1 MTTSTNPLAAFQQFV
16 AQQKDPYGLDRIR
29 AGLAS
34 KGMKEWSDP
43 SVQKYIEAQKA
54 LGSVGEEKKD
64 LLEQFK
70 KIQAE
75 GGREGFQEDPGETV
89 EQKLAAQG
97 FSTDAQ
103 GRIIYKPG
111 QRFDIGNK
119 GVMLGTQL
127 VIDPQTGKVVEA
139 GPALDQRESQGQRI
153 RQGIMA
159 VAPIAL
165 AGLGGPLAGLT
176 NTLTSSLSGLGSL
189 APIASKA
196 LTSGL
201 VSGSLAK
208 LGGGKFG
215 QGFKSGAVS
224 GGIGAGMNALAP
236 DLFKGLGSLET
247 PAKSLATSALT
258 AKALGRK
265 FDPTAAIQGAAI
277 NTALGEGAKAV
288 GVNPKTLNQFMQF
301 AAPMIAARRRPG
313 GG

>member
-1 MTTSTNPLAAFQQFV
+1 MSSSTNPLAAFQQFV
-16 AQQKDPYGLDRIR
+16 AQQKDPYGLERLR

-34 KGMKEWSDP
+34 KGMKEWSEP

-75 GGREGFQEDPGETV
+75 GGREGFQEDVGETV
-89 EQKLAAQG
+89 EQRLAAQG
-97 FSTDAQ
+97 FSTDPQ
-103 GRIIYKPG
+103 GRIVYTPG

-127 VIDPQTGKVVEA
+127 VLDPETGKVVEA
-139 GPALDQRESQGQRI
+139 GPAVDQRQSQGQRI

-165 AGLGGPLAGLT
+165 AGIGGPLAGLT
-176 NTLTSSLSGLGSL
+176 NTITSSLSGLGSL
-189 APIASKA
+189 APVAGKA
-196 LTSGL
+196 ITSGL
-201 VSGSLAK
+201 VGGSLAK

-215 QGFKSGAVS
+215 QGFKAGAVS

-247 PAKSLATSALT
+247 PAKSLTTSALT

-265 FDPTAAIQGAAI
+265 FDPAAAIQGAAI
-277 NTALGEGAKAV
+277 NTALGEGAKAA
-288 GVNPKTLNQFMQF
+288 GVDPKAFNQFMQF

>member
-1 MTTSTNPLAAFQQFV
+1 MSSSTNPLVAFQQFV
-16 AQQKDPYGLDRIR
+16 AQQKDPYGLERLR

-34 KGMKEWSDP
+34 KGMKEWSEP

-75 GGREGFQEDPGETV
+75 GGREGFQEDVGETV
-89 EQKLAAQG
+89 EQRLAAQG
-97 FSTDAQ
+97 FSTDPQ
-103 GRIIYKPG
+103 GRIVYTPG

-127 VIDPQTGKVVEA
+127 VLDPETGKVVEA
-139 GPALDQRESQGQRI
+139 GPAIDQRQSQGQRI

-189 APIASKA
+189 APVAGKA
-196 LTSGL
+196 ITSGL
-201 VSGSLAK
+201 VGGSLAK

-215 QGFKSGAVS
+215 QGFKAGAVS

-247 PAKSLATSALT
+247 PAKSLTTSALT

-265 FDPTAAIQGAAI
+265 FDPAAAIQGAAI
-277 NTALGEGAKAV
+277 NTALGEGAKAA
-288 GVNPKTLNQFMQF
+288 GVDPKAFNQFMQF

>member
-1 MTTSTNPLAAFQQFV
+1 MSSSTNPLAAFQQFV

-34 KGMKEWSDP
+34 KGMKEWSEP
-43 SVQKYIEAQKA
+43 SAQKYIEAQKA

-75 GGREGFQEDPGETV
+75 GGREGFQEDVGETV
-89 EQKLAAQG
+89 EQRLAAQG
-97 FSTDAQ
+97 FSTDPQ
-103 GRIIYKPG
+103 GRIVYTPG

-127 VIDPQTGKVVEA
+127 VLDPETGKVVEA
-139 GPALDQRESQGQRI
+139 GPAIDQRQSQGQRI

-165 AGLGGPLAGLT
+165 AGIGGPLAGLT
-176 NTLTSSLSGLGSL
+176 NTVTSSLSGLGSL
-189 APIASKA
+189 APVAGKA
-196 LTSGL
+196 ITSGL
-201 VSGSLAK
+201 VGGSLAK

-215 QGFKSGAVS
+215 QGFKAGAVS

-247 PAKSLATSALT
+247 PAKSLTTSALT

-265 FDPTAAIQGAAI
+265 FDPAAAIQGAAI
-277 NTALGEGAKAV
+277 NTALGEGAKAA
-288 GVNPKTLNQFMQF
+288 GVDPKAFNQFMQF

>member
-1 MTTSTNPLAAFQQFV
+1 MATTNPLAAFQQFV
-16 AQQKDPYGLDRIR
+16 AQQKDPYGLERLR

-34 KGMKEWSDP
+34 KGMKEWSEP
-43 SVQKYIEAQKA
+43 SAQKYIEAQKA

-75 GGREGFQEDPGETV
+75 GGREGFQEDVGETV
-89 EQKLAAQG
+89 EQRLAAQG
-97 FSTDAQ
+97 FSTDPQ
-103 GRIIYKPG
+103 GRIVYTPG

-127 VIDPQTGKVVEA
+127 VLDPETGKVVEA
-139 GPALDQRESQGQRI
+139 GPAIDQRQSQGQRI

-165 AGLGGPLAGLT
+165 AGIGGPLAGLT
-176 NTLTSSLSGLGSL
+176 NTVTSSLSGLGSL
-189 APIASKA
+189 APVAGKA
-196 LTSGL
+196 ITSGL
-201 VSGSLAK
+201 VGGSLAK

-215 QGFKSGAVS
+215 QGFKAGAVS

-247 PAKSLATSALT
+247 PAKSLTTSALT

-265 FDPTAAIQGAAI
+265 FDPAAAIQGAAI
-277 NTALGEGAKAV
+277 NTALGEGAKAA
-288 GVNPKTLNQFMQF
+288 GVDPKVLNQFMQF

>member
-1 MTTSTNPLAAFQQFV
+1 MATTNPLAAFQQFV

-34 KGMKEWSDP
+34 KGMKEWSEP
-43 SVQKYIEAQKA
+43 SAQKYIEAQKA

-75 GGREGFQEDPGETV
+75 GGREGFQEDVGETV
-89 EQKLAAQG
+89 EQRLAAQG
-97 FSTDAQ
+97 FSTDPQ
-103 GRIIYKPG
+103 GRIVYTPG

-127 VIDPQTGKVVEA
+127 VLDPETGKVVEA
-139 GPALDQRESQGQRI
+139 GPAVDQRQSQGQRI

-165 AGLGGPLAGLT
+165 AGIGGPLAGLT
-176 NTLTSSLSGLGSL
+176 NTVTSSLSGLGSL
-189 APIASKA
+189 APVAGKA
-196 LTSGL
+196 ITSGL
-201 VSGSLAK
+201 VGGSLAK

-215 QGFKSGAVS
+215 QGFKAGAVS

-247 PAKSLATSALT
+247 PAKSLTTSALT

-265 FDPTAAIQGAAI
+265 FDPAAAIQGAAI
-277 NTALGEGAKAV
+277 NTALGEGVKAA
-288 GVNPKTLNQFMQF
+288 GVDPKTFNQFMQF

-313 GG
+313 GR

>member
-1 MTTSTNPLAAFQQFV
+1 MSSSTNPLAAFQQFV
-16 AQQKDPYGLDRIR
+16 TQQKDPYGLDRIR

-34 KGMKEWSDP
+34 KGMKEWSEP
-43 SVQKYIEAQKA
+43 SAQKYIEAQKA

-75 GGREGFQEDPGETV
+75 GGREGFQEDVGETV
-89 EQKLAAQG
+89 EQRLAAQG
-97 FSTDAQ
+97 FSTDPQ
-103 GRIIYKPG
+103 GRIVYTPG

-127 VIDPQTGKVVEA
+127 VLDPETGKVVEA
-139 GPALDQRESQGQRI
+139 GPAIDQRQSQGQRI

-165 AGLGGPLAGLT
+165 AGIGGPLAGLT
-176 NTLTSSLSGLGSL
+176 NTITSSLSGLGSL
-189 APIASKA
+189 APVAGKA
-196 LTSGL
+196 ITSGL
-201 VSGSLAK
+201 VGGSLAK

-215 QGFKSGAVS
+215 QGFKAGAVS

-247 PAKSLATSALT
+247 PAKSLTTSALT

-265 FDPTAAIQGAAI
+265 FDPAAAIQGAAI
-277 NTALGEGAKAV
+277 NTALGEGAKAA
-288 GVNPKTLNQFMQF
+288 GVDPKTFNQFMQF

>member
-1 MTTSTNPLAAFQQFV
+1 MSSSTNPLAAFQQFV

-34 KGMKEWSDP
+34 KGMKEWSEP
-43 SVQKYIEAQKA
+43 SAQKYIEAQKA

-75 GGREGFQEDPGETV
+75 GGREGFQEDVGETV
-89 EQKLAAQG
+89 EQRLAAQG
-97 FSTDAQ
+97 FSTDPQ
-103 GRIIYKPG
+103 GRIVYTPG

-127 VIDPQTGKVVEA
+127 VLDPETGKVVEA
-139 GPALDQRESQGQRI
+139 GPAIDQRQSQGQRI

-189 APIASKA
+189 APVAGKA
-196 LTSGL
+196 ITSGL
-201 VSGSLAK
+201 VGGSLAK

-215 QGFKSGAVS
+215 QGFKAGAVS

-247 PAKSLATSALT
+247 PAKSLTTSALT

-265 FDPTAAIQGAAI
+265 FDPAAAIQGAAI
-277 NTALGEGAKAV
+277 NTALGEGAKAA
-288 GVNPKTLNQFMQF
+288 GVDPKAFNQFMQF

>member
-1 MTTSTNPLAAFQQFV
+1 MSSSTNPLAAFQQFV
-16 AQQKDPYGLDRIR
+16 AQQKDPYGLERLR

-34 KGMKEWSDP
+34 KGMKEWSEP
-43 SVQKYIEAQKA
+43 SAQKYIEAQKA

-75 GGREGFQEDPGETV
+75 GGREGFQEDVGETV
-89 EQKLAAQG
+89 EQRLAAQG
-97 FSTDAQ
+97 FSTDPQ
-103 GRIIYKPG
+103 GRIVYTPG

-127 VIDPQTGKVVEA
+127 VLDPETGKVVEA
-139 GPALDQRESQGQRI
+139 GPAIDQRQSQGQRI

-189 APIASKA
+189 APVAGKA
-196 LTSGL
+196 ITSGL
-201 VSGSLAK
+201 VGGSLAK

-215 QGFKSGAVS
+215 QGFKAGAVS

-247 PAKSLATSALT
+247 PAKSLTTSALT

-265 FDPTAAIQGAAI
+265 FDPAAAIQGAAI
-277 NTALGEGAKAV
+277 NTALGEGAKAA
-288 GVNPKTLNQFMQF
+288 GVDPKAFNQFMQF

>member
-1 MTTSTNPLAAFQQFV
+1 MSTSTNPLAAFQQFA
-16 AQQKDPYGLDRIR
+16 AQQQDPYGLNRIR
-29 AGLAS
+29 AALAS

-43 SVQKYIEAQKA
+43 SAQKYIEAQKA

-127 VIDPQTGKVVEA
+127 ILDPETGKVVEA
-139 GPALDQRESQGQRI
+139 GPALDQRQSQGQRI

-176 NTLTSSLSGLGSL
+176 NTVTSSLSGLGSL
-189 APIASKA
+189 APVAGKA

-201 VSGSLAK
+201 VSGAMSK
-208 LGGGKFG
+208 LGGGDFSK
-215 QGFKSGAVS
+215 GFKSGAIS

-236 DLFKGLGSLET
+236 DMFKGLGSLAT
-247 PAKSLATSALT
+247 PAKSLATQALT
-258 AKALGRK
+258 SAALGKK
-265 FDPTAAIQGAAI
+265 FDPAAAIKGAAI
-277 NTALGEGAKAV
+277 NYGLGQGLQTAGVDPKAF
-288 GVNPKTLNQFMQF
+288 NTFMKF
-301 AAPMIAARRRPG
+301 AGPALMQKRRPG
-313 GG
+313 GR